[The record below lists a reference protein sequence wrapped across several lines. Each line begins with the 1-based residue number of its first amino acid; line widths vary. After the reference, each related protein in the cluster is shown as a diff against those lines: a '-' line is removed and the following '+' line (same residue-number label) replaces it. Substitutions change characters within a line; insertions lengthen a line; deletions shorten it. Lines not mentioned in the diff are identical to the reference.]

1 MLNGVDIELVDGSN
15 WDLKIPQELNH
26 VSQGVAPLYPMRL
39 EINSDWSDAKMSD
52 IPEETHLVVHSTNV
66 ELSDCAA
73 SEIEMYGGKLVVIH
87 GEVGSIAAYDTQGIF
102 ILQKSFVECFNVLQG
117 SELLVKVESDSSI
130 GQVAKMS
137 NRSHNS
143 GPDLTLIGASDLRLW
158 KAPI

>member
-73 SEIEMYGGKLVVIH
+73 SEIEMYGESLSLFMEKLDRSLH
-87 GEVGSIAAYDTQGIF
+87 TTHRGSSYS
-102 ILQKSFVECFNVLQG
+102 KSPSWNV
-117 SELLVKVESDSSI
+117 STFSRVR
-130 GQVAKMS
+130 
-137 NRSHNS
+137 NF
-143 GPDLTLIGASDLRLW
+143 
-158 KAPI
+158 